1 MLLNWH
7 TIDACF
13 LSSFHIQTSFT
24 FFFAC
29 LASFFLVISLEF
41 FRRCQR
47 NFHRYLR
54 LKNEFLQE
62 QENAYVMPDEVEE
75 KLLDKGSGE
84 DLRSQKIRPRTVV
97 VVLEQL
103 SRGVIHGCQF
113 TVSYVIMLLFMY
125 SNGTYIRRSFA
136 AEVGEPEFYAE
147 CRRIHHDVDH
157 FRCSGWICTVHERYP
172 VPQCLPV
179 SAMSDL
185 MGILANII
193 FSGLDEKDNTCC

>member
-13 LSSFHIQTSFT
+13 LSSSFHIKTPFT

-47 NFHRYLR
+47 NFDRYLR
-54 LKNEFLQE
+54 LKYEFLQE
-62 QENAYVMPDEVEE
+62 QENAYVMPDVMEE

-84 DLRSQKIRPRTVV
+84 GLPSQKVRSRTVV

-103 SRGVIHGCQF
+103 SRGVFHGCQF

-136 AEVGEPEFYAE
+136 AEAGEPEFCAE
-147 CRRIHHDVDH
+147 CCRIHHDVHH
-157 FRCSGWICTVHERYP
+157 FRCSCWICAVHER
-172 VPQCLPV
+172 
-179 SAMSDL
+179 
-185 MGILANII
+185 
-193 FSGLDEKDNTCC
+193 

>member
-13 LSSFHIQTSFT
+13 LSSSFHIKTPFT

-47 NFHRYLR
+47 NFDRYLR
-54 LKNEFLQE
+54 LKIEFLQE
-62 QENAYVMPDEVEE
+62 QENAYVMPDVMEE

-84 DLRSQKIRPRTVV
+84 GLPSQKVRSRTVV

-103 SRGVIHGCQF
+103 SRGVFHGCQF
-113 TVSYVIMLLFMY
+113 TVSYSCYCSCTAMVRIFGDHLLLRLGSLNSVLNVVGYIM
-125 SNGTYIRRSFA
+125 
-136 AEVGEPEFYAE
+136 
-147 CRRIHHDVDH
+147 
-157 FRCSGWICTVHERYP
+157 
-172 VPQCLPV
+172 
-179 SAMSDL
+179 MS
-185 MGILANII
+185 II
-193 FSGLDEKDNTCC
+193 FGAVVGFVLFTRDSLYPSAYP

>member
-1 MLLNWH
+1 
-7 TIDACF
+7 
-13 LSSFHIQTSFT
+13 
-24 FFFAC
+24 
-29 LASFFLVISLEF
+29 
-41 FRRCQR
+41 
-47 NFHRYLR
+47 
-54 LKNEFLQE
+54 
-62 QENAYVMPDEVEE
+62 MPDEVEE
-75 KLLDKGSGE
+75 KLPDKGSGE

-113 TVSYVIMLLFMY
+113 TVSYIIMLLFMY

-136 AEVGEPEFYAE
+136 DEAGEPEFYAE
-147 CRRIHHDVDH
+147 CRRIHHDVDN

-185 MGILANII
+185 MG
-193 FSGLDEKDNTCC
+193 S